1 MNGKKIDIII
11 YIKKLNTYNNILR
24 YIYISIFIYSIIWI
38 YEWFLDLDKATYNS
52 LWSNLS
58 HS

>member
-1 MNGKKIDIII
+1 MESRKIDIII

-24 YIYISIFIYSIIWI
+24 YIYTYIYFIIWI
-38 YEWFLDLDKATYNS
+38 YSMSLDLDRLTYNN
-52 LWSNLS
+52 LWYILS

>member
-1 MNGKKIDIII
+1 MNGEKIDIII

-24 YIYISIFIYSIIWI
+24 YIYIFIYSIIWI

-52 LWSNLS
+52 LWSSLS
-58 HS
+58 H